1 MAKSIINMQLSKH
14 FNLSEFLKSET
25 ADKLGIKNSLDL
37 DYDAYIAYNLENLC
51 KWTLEPIRH
60 KVGCAVHISSGYR
73 CPRLNEAVGGSSTSD
88 HRYGL
93 AADIYFDG
101 FNEKWY
107 EVVMLLVCNTC
118 IPFDQLIVYRNFL
131 HIGIGRAMRRQVL
144 DYRDR

>member
-1 MAKSIINMQLSKH
+1 MQLSKH
-14 FNLSEFLKSET
+14 FTLSEFLKSET
-25 ADKLGIKNSLDL
+25 ADKLGINNTLDVECDL
-37 DYDAYIAYNLENLC
+37 YIIGNLENLC

-60 KVGCAVHISSGYR
+60 KVGCPVIISSGYR
-73 CPRLNEAVGGSSTSD
+73 CSRLNEAVGGSLTSD

-101 FNEKWY
+101 FTEKWY

-131 HIGIGRAMRRQVL
+131 HVGIDRAMRRQVL

>member
-1 MAKSIINMQLSKH
+1 M
-14 FNLSEFLKSET
+14 
-25 ADKLGIKNSLDL
+25 
-37 DYDAYIAYNLENLC
+37 C
-51 KWTLEPIRH
+51 
-60 KVGCAVHISSGYR
+60 ISSGYR
-73 CPRLNEAVGGSSTSD
+73 CSRLNEAVGGSPTSD
-88 HRYGL
+88 HREGL

-101 FNEKWY
+101 FAEKWY